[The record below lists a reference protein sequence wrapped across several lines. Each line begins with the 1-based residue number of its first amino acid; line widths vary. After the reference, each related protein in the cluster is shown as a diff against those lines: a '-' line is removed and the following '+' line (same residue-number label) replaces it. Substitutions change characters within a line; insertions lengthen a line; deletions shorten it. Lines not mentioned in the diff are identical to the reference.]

1 MKQSDIFT
9 IVIIALVGTL
19 AAFFGV
25 SSFLGDPDKASAEV
39 KVVQPVSASLTEPD
53 SELFNPDAINPTVEV
68 YVGECED
75 IDHNGILSQA
85 ELIQCNGA
93 NENSEEEPVSEDT
106 MESEETEETEDTETV
121 ESPNSE
127 DMSNMMQ
134 ENTAGGN

>member
-25 SSFLGDPDKASAEV
+25 SSFLGDPDKATAEIV
-39 KVVQPVSASLTEPD
+39 TVQDVSASLTEPD
-53 SELFNPDAINPTVEV
+53 SELFNSYAINPTVEV
-68 YVGECED
+68 YVGNCED
-75 IDHNGILSQA
+75 VDHNGILSQA
-85 ELIQCNGA
+85 ELIQCNGT
-93 NENSEEEPVSEDT
+93 SEDT
-106 MESEETEETEDTETV
+106 NDEEQPVVVETEEDEETEPEV
-121 ESPNSE
+121 ESPDTE

>member
-25 SSFLGDPDKASAEV
+25 SSFLGDPDKATAEIV
-39 KVVQPVSASLTEPD
+39 TVQDVSASLTEPD
-53 SELFNPDAINPTVEV
+53 SELFNSYAINPTVEV
-68 YVGECED
+68 YVGNCED
-75 IDHNGILSQA
+75 VDHNGILSQA
-85 ELIQCNGA
+85 ELIQCNGT
-93 NENSEEEPVSEDT
+93 SEDT
-106 MESEETEETEDTETV
+106 NDEEQPVVVETEEDEETESEV
-121 ESPNSE
+121 ESPDTE

>member
-25 SSFLGDPDKASAEV
+25 SSFLGDPDKATAEIV
-39 KVVQPVSASLTEPD
+39 TVQDVSASLTEPD
-53 SELFNPDAINPTVEV
+53 SELFNSYAINPTVEV
-68 YVGECED
+68 YVGNCED
-75 IDHNGILSQA
+75 VDHNGILSQA
-85 ELIQCNGA
+85 ELIQCNGTSED
-93 NENSEEEPVSEDT
+93 NDEEENQIIVQET
-106 MESEETEETEDTETV
+106 EEEETEPEVV
-121 ESPNSE
+121 ESPDSE

>member
-25 SSFLGDPDKASAEV
+25 SSFLGDPDKATAEI
-39 KVVQPVSASLTEPD
+39 KTVQDVSASLTEPD
-53 SELFNPDAINPTVEV
+53 SELFNPNAINPTVEV
-68 YVGECED
+68 YVGNCED

-85 ELIQCNGA
+85 ELIQCNGT
-93 NENSEEEPVSEDT
+93 SEDANDEEQPVVVET
-106 MESEETEETEDTETV
+106 EEDEETEPEV
-121 ESPNSE
+121 ESPDTE